1 MAKITK
7 QTVELKPS
15 RIRREPV
22 RPDPISGPAA
32 KAWLDPRE
40 WESWIVVMGV
50 IAFAVGLTL
59 LSVGIAEVTSY

>member
-22 RPDPISGPAA
+22 RSDPVAGPAA

-40 WESWIVVMGV
+40 WESWIVIIGV
-50 IAFAVGLTL
+50 VAFAIGLTL
-59 LSVGIAEVTSY
+59 LSIGIGEVTSH